1 MTVDE
6 KKQYIN
12 NLNNSNHSPS
22 LANWEKKNKKHYKY
36 KRINLKSCRV
46 TSFQT
51 ILQTTKNN
59 IDVTMLVISLRK
71 LFNINF
77 VAELLNTNPDYIRYI
92 ITRYNQNNRDKK

>member
-1 MTVDE
+1 MTVEE

-12 NLNNSNHSPS
+12 NLNNSNQSPS
-22 LANWEKKNKKHYKY
+22 LVNWEKNNKKQYKY

-46 TSFQT
+46 TNFQT

-92 ITRYNQNNRDKK
+92 ITRYNQDNRK